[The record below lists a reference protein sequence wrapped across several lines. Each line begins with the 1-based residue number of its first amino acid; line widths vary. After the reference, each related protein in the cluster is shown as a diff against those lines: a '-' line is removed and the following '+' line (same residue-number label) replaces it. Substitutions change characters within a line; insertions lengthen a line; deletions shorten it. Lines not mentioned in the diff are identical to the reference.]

1 MIALP
6 FKEVWLVDFEFGA
19 PPGDIQEP
27 VCLVAWELKSGRKL
41 RLWRDEFGTAPPYST
56 GPDALFVA
64 YYASAEIGCHL
75 ALGWPVPERV
85 LDLYVEFRNHT
96 NGLPTISGAG
106 LLGALAQYGLDGIG
120 AGEKDEMRDLIL
132 RGGPWAE
139 TERTDIL
146 TYCESDPGAV
156 IAGTAATDRLT
167 SRIVTWPVHGSSGA
181 HGIQRCAY

>member
-1 MIALP
+1 MITLP

-41 RLWRDEFGTAPPYST
+41 RLWRDEFGATPPYST
-56 GPDALFVA
+56 APDALFVA
-64 YYASAEIGCHL
+64 YFASAEIGCHL

-85 LDLYVEFRNHT
+85 LDLYVEFRNDT

-120 AGEKDEMRDLIL
+120 AGEKDEMRDLVL
-132 RGGPWAE
+132 RGGPWSDAE
-139 TERTDIL
+139 GLAVLD
-146 TYCESDPGAV
+146 YCE
-156 IAGTAATDRLT
+156 TT
-167 SRIVTWPVHGSSGA
+167 SKPWRDCCR
-181 HGIQRCAY
+181 RCFLG